1 MRYPR
6 VLPID
11 PRPSGTGAFF
21 DYVRV
26 AAREQLRR
34 DSASTARTRARRLSR
49 AEQRWEGEGG
59 YTPALP

>member
-11 PRPSGTGAFF
+11 PRPSGAGAFF

-34 DSASTARTRARRLSR
+34 DAAIIARTRARRLLSR
-49 AEQRWEGEGG
+49 AEQRWEDEGG
-59 YTPALP
+59 YTPA